1 MKLITLKIS
10 PEQVR
15 KVRKMQPIKI
25 NKKHKS
31 MSGEGVNLIVNED
44 TFNHLSR
51 KFDTNQGLLFKLSAS
66 EIDANK
72 DISAVEDEDVK
83 EVMTGAGLFRHKKSN
98 RKTMKKL
105 VDVLEGEMKPEMK
118 GKGLLKSAKKAV
130 KKTAKKAVK
139 SVKKEAKDLAKEV
152 KDEAKDLAKEV
163 QKDAEEGLKKTISKI
178 KNQAKKAIPEEAK
191 ETIDLVEKSVKAIKK
206 FDAKKIDEVIKSIP
220 KFYKDEIRDTYVGEA
235 LREALVI
242 GTDAAMNAAIMAMY
256 SNPYTAGLAPIVQ
269 VAWSAEQESGQP
281 MTRGVIEK
289 IGMGLGLG
297 LRLSGEGLT
306 ASGRGL
312 TASGRGLMAGSGN
325 KIEVIKH
332 KVDPFY
338 MENKLTNKPTEKTK
352 IEKQVTH
359 EDKLIVGLG
368 GGSHISGLF
377 LQAPVMSGIL
387 KPRPL
392 KRVSML
398 EGKHQ

>member
-1 MKLITLKIS
+1 MKLISLKLTPAQKS
-10 PEQVR
+10 KLR
-15 KVRKMQPIKI
+15 NMKAIKI
-25 NKKHKS
+25 NAKHKS
-31 MSGEGVNLIVNED
+31 MNGEGISMLVDETN
-44 TFNHLSR
+44 FNHLTR
-51 KFDTNQGLLFKLSAS
+51 KFDNNQGLLFKLSAS
-66 EIDANK
+66 EVAANK
-72 DISAVEDEDVK
+72 DLEKVADEDVR
-83 EVMTGAGLFRHKKSN
+83 EEIQGAGLFKHKKSA

-163 QKDAEEGLKKTISKI
+163 QKDAEEGLKKTIKKV
-178 KNQAKKAIPEEAK
+178 KNQTIKAIPQEAK

-220 KFYKDEIRDTYVGEA
+220 KFYKDEIKNTYVGEA
-235 LREALVI
+235 LRQSLII
-242 GTDAAMNAAIMAMY
+242 GTDVAVQSAITAMAM
-256 SNPYTAGLAPIVQ
+256 NPYTAPLAPLVQ
-269 VAWSAEQESGQP
+269 IAWETGGEEG
-281 MTRGVIEK
+281 TRMAIER
-289 IGMGLGLG
+289 IGMGLK
-297 LRLSGEGLT
+297 LSGEGLYLK
-306 ASGRGL
+306 GKGL
-312 TASGRGLMAGSGN
+312 RAGAGLRAGSGLMAGSGN

-338 MENKLTNKPTEKTK
+338 LENKLTNQATEKTK
-352 IEKQVTH
+352 IVKQKAN

-368 GGSHISGLF
+368 GGSHITGMF
-377 LQAPVMSGIL
+377 LQKPVMSGIL